1 MPPRAS
7 GRCAG
12 GADARR
18 CRGFQGPFAQ
28 RSDRAAPCRRAGMNA
43 HGSVVRHRRQRR
55 RARSP
60 PCRVQRCTASRRAAA
75 AALRPMP
82 PDRHCRAADASA
94 PFARRNALPPRL
106 HGSRAE
112 RPRPTVP
119 AAAAHAART
128 SPAAAKTEFA
138 NSPTNPLHDGKMR
151 DGDAG
156 RHGRDVRRPNGYIRT
171 HGPDASPLLDSEPKW
186 QPLSTSTALPV
197 SCTRVMKSLR
207 RALRHLRSSWP
218 RPQRR

>member
-43 HGSVVRHRRQRR
+43 YGSVVRHCRQRR

-119 AAAAHAART
+119 QRPPTPPEPARRRQPNLPTPRQIHCMTVKCAMGTRAGMAATSGGRMDTYERT
-128 SPAAAKTEFA
+128 A
-138 NSPTNPLHDGKMR
+138 PTP
-151 DGDAG
+151 
-156 RHGRDVRRPNGYIRT
+156 
-171 HGPDASPLLDSEPKW
+171 
-186 QPLSTSTALPV
+186 PLSWTPS
-197 SCTRVMKSLR
+197 
-207 RALRHLRSSWP
+207 RSGNPSAP
-218 RPQRR
+218 AQPCPFHAHES